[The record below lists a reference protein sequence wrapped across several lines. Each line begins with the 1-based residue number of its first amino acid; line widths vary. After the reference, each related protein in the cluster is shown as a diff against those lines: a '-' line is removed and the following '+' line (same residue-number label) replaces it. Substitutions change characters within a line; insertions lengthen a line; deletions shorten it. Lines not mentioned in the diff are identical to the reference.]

1 MKLEEKIKLD
11 IKKSMIGKHKERTTL
26 LRTVIG
32 EFNRIGKDISDEKG
46 ISIMKKMKENA
57 ITMNDEI
64 EVKILSE
71 YLPEVLTEENTI
83 KIVEDMFNE
92 NSYTQR
98 DMGIFMKEVKTKY
111 GSTIDMKLVS
121 VTFKNML

>member
-1 MKLEEKIKLD
+1 MKLQERITLD
-11 IKKSMIGKHKERTTL
+11 IKKSMLSKQTERTTL

-32 EFNRIGKDISDEKG
+32 EFNRIGKDISDDKA

-57 ITMNDEI
+57 ESMNDVN

-71 YLPEVLTEENTI
+71 YLPESLSEADTI
-83 KIVEDMFNE
+83 KIVEDMCSK

-121 VTFKNML
+121 VTFKNSL